1 MPDFTL
7 FKMQLLVSVVLL
19 SLALVGNVQ
28 AQFGFF
34 DQMFGGGHQQQQQQP
49 QDVPSD
55 SGPYR
60 ANYERCTSLAR
71 GPPTLQTWR
80 C

>member
-1 MPDFTL
+1 
-7 FKMQLLVSVVLL
+7 MQLLLSVALL
-19 SLALVGNVQ
+19 SLVLVGNVR

-34 DQMFGGGHQQQQQQP
+34 DHMFGGGQQQQHQP

-60 ANYERCTSLAR
+60 ANYERCLFRYDTSLDQ
-71 GPPTLQTWR
+71 GT